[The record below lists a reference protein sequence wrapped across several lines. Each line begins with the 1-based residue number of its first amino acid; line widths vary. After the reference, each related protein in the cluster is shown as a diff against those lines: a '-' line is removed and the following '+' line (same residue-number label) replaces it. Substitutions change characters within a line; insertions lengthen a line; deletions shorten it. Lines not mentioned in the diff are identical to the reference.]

1 MFYLDKHL
9 VRVDGKIH
17 YIIRTL
23 YQLWAC
29 RINVNI
35 YLFVCFYFPNFP
47 NNFRVLYIK
56 FSSVSFHFAI

>member
-9 VRVDGKIH
+9 VRVDGKIT

-23 YQLWAC
+23 YQLWAS

-35 YLFVCFYFPNFP
+35 YLFVCLFLFPQFP
-47 NNFRVLYIK
+47 QQFPRLVY
-56 FSSVSFHFAI
+56 